1 MFGPN
6 TYTEFPSQI
15 SYSHRD
21 KQFIETYESVKESFI
36 HKFNLQKYDIMF
48 IGGSVIIKVFFITA
62 YIRTFQ
68 TLK

>member
-48 IGGSVIIKVFFITA
+48 IGGSGTTGHRVSCLVFIK
-62 YIRTFQ
+62 
-68 TLK
+68 

>member
-48 IGGSVIIKVFFITA
+48 IGGSGT
-62 YIRTFQ
+62 TSP
-68 TLK
+68 